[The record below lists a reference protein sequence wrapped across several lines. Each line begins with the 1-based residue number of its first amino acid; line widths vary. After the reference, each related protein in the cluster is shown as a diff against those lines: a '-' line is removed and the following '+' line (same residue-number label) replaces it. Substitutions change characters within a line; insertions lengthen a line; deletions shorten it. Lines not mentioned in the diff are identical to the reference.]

1 MMKNSV
7 KSKIGTILASCGLLM
22 LVAALA
28 LVGYNIC
35 EDNKAGN
42 AADEAALGIQTA
54 LDEMEDTDD
63 TTPLYKL
70 YPSMEMHTLELDGNT
85 YIGLLEIPDL
95 GLSLPVMSKWSYPN
109 LRTAPCRYSG
119 SAYTGDLVIAA
130 HNFKRHFGNIKNLR
144 MGSTVVFTD
153 MSNNKFKYT
162 VSDIEEL
169 APTAIDDLATDESC
183 LTLFTCNMSG
193 SKRIAV
199 RCIEDG
205 DDV

>member
-7 KSKIGTILASCGLLM
+7 KLKIGKALACCGLLM
-22 LVAALA
+22 LAAALA

-42 AADEAALGIQTA
+42 TADKAASGIQEV
-54 LDEMEDTDD
+54 LSDMDDTDD
-63 TTPLYKL
+63 TPPLYKT
-70 YPSMEMHTLELDGNT
+70 YPQMEMHTLELDGNT

-95 GLSLPVMSKWSYPN
+95 GLSLPVMSKWSYSN
-109 LRTAPCRYSG
+109 LRFAPCRYRG
-119 SAYTGDLVIAA
+119 SAYLGDMVIAA

-162 VSDIEEL
+162 VSDIEVL
-169 APTAIDDLATDESC
+169 SPTAVDDLATDERC
-183 LTLFTCNMSG
+183 LTLFTCNVSG
-193 SKRIAV
+193 SKRIVV
-199 RCIEDG
+199 RCTEEGDG
-205 DDV
+205 L

>member
-7 KSKIGTILASCGLLM
+7 KLKIGKVLASCGLLM

-42 AADEAALGIQTA
+42 AADKASLGIQTA
-54 LDEMEDTDD
+54 LAEMDDTDD
-63 TTPLYKL
+63 TPPLYKT
-70 YPSMEMHTLELDGNT
+70 YPEMEMHTLELDGNR

-95 GLSLPVMSKWSYPN
+95 GLSLPVMSKWSYSN
-109 LRTAPCRYSG
+109 LRYAPCRYSG

-144 MGSTVVFTD
+144 MGSTIVFTD

-169 APTAIDDLATDESC
+169 APTAVEDLATDERC
-183 LTLFTCNMSG
+183 LTLFTCNLSG

-199 RCIEDG
+199 RCTEVG
-205 DDV
+205 DDI